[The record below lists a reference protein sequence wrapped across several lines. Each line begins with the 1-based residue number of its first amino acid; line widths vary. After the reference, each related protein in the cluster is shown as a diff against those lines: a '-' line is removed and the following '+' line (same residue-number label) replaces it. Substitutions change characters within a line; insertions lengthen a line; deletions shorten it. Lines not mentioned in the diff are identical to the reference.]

1 MIEVCET
8 WEELVDWCWNKGI
21 ECKGNWGQDKT
32 IVIKVSEYLQCP
44 FHKIEFTKYNVCFD
58 DKLLDFDLS
67 PTEKHHLI
75 TMFYGRL

>member
-8 WEELVDWCWNKGI
+8 WEELLDWCWNKGI
-21 ECKGNWGQDKT
+21 YCEGNWGGDKT
-32 IVIKVSEYLQCP
+32 VIIEVPKHLQSP

-58 DKLLDFDLS
+58 GKLLDFDLT

-75 TMFYGRL
+75 KMFYDR